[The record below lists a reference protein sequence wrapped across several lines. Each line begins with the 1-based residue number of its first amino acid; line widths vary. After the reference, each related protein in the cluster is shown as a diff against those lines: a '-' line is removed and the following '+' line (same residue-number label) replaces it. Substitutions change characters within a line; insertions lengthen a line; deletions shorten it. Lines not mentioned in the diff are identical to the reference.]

1 MIGWPALRVHP
12 LEILEPEDLG
22 LADLWRVHRG
32 GMAPGPL
39 PFAGGLADQPACVME
54 SFAVM
59 SAAEAALKPVAEGR
73 TG

>member
-12 LEILEPEDLG
+12 LQILDAEDLG
-22 LADLWRVHRG
+22 LVDLWRAHRG

-59 SAAEAALKPVAEGR
+59 SAAETALKPRQPGDS
-73 TG
+73 